1 MLESL
6 LQPYEN
12 TSDALDDTIYT
23 CYFLQA
29 LYWSLGAGLT
39 EQSRIIFDAQVKY
52 LASMNSVDEGPDGT
66 AKLGTAKIAIIFRFL
81 FEYSRG
87 ITDTSGNFI

>member
-12 TSDALDDTIYT
+12 ISDPLDDTIYT

-39 EQSRIIFDAQVKY
+39 EQSRVTFDAQAKY
-52 LASMNSVDEGPDGT
+52 LASMSSVDEGPDGT
-66 AKLGTAKIAIIFRFL
+66 AKFGKIKNAVVFL
-81 FEYSRG
+81 SC
-87 ITDTSGNFI
+87 I

>member
-12 TSDALDDTIYT
+12 SSDALEDTIYT

-29 LYWSLGAGLT
+29 LYWALGAGLT
-39 EQSRIIFDAQVKY
+39 EHARVTFDAQVKY
-52 LASMNSVDEGPDGT
+52 LASMTSVDEGPDGT
-66 AKLGTAKIAIIFRFL
+66 AKFGKLKRSIFCQFL
-81 FEYSRG
+81 LL
-87 ITDTSGNFI
+87 N

>member
-6 LQPYEN
+6 LQPYD
-12 TSDALDDTIYT
+12 TVSDPLDDTIYT

-39 EQSRIIFDAQVKY
+39 EPARIIFDAQVKY
-52 LASMNSVDEGPDGT
+52 LASMNSVDEGPSGT
-66 AKLGTAKIAIIFRFL
+66 TKAGRIV
-81 FEYSRG
+81 E
-87 ITDTSGNFI
+87 

>member
-12 TSDALDDTIYT
+12 SSDALEDTIYT

-29 LYWSLGAGLT
+29 LYWALGAGLT
-39 EQSRIIFDAQVKY
+39 EQARVTFDAQVKY

-66 AKLGTAKIAIIFRFL
+66 AKFGKLKTSIFF
-81 FEYSRG
+81 S
-87 ITDTSGNFI
+87 IH

>member
-12 TSDALDDTIYT
+12 TSDALDDNTYI

-39 EQSRIIFDAQVKY
+39 EQARVIFDTQVKY
-52 LASMNSVDEGPDGT
+52 LASINIVDEGPNGT
-66 AKLGTAKIAIIFRFL
+66 AKVGKRNKTKEIPISCLIF
-81 FEYSRG
+81 
-87 ITDTSGNFI
+87 

>member
-1 MLESL
+1 MESL
-6 LQPYEN
+6 LQPYE
-12 TSDALDDTIYT
+12 SSSEALDDNVYT

-39 EQSRIIFDAQVKY
+39 EQARVTFDAQVKY

-66 AKLGTAKIAIIFRFL
+66 AKLGKRREKSHFKFFSQLFL
-81 FEYSRG
+81 LLLLF
-87 ITDTSGNFI
+87 

>member
-6 LQPYEN
+6 LQPYE
-12 TSDALDDTIYT
+12 SSSEALDDTIYT

-39 EQSRIIFDAQVKY
+39 EQARVTFDAQVKY
-52 LASMNSVDEGPDGT
+52 LASMTSVDEGPDGT
-66 AKLGTAKIAIIFRFL
+66 AKIGKEKTLQIKDL
-81 FEYSRG
+81 KS
-87 ITDTSGNFI
+87 N

>member
-1 MLESL
+1 MLDSL

-12 TSDALDDTIYT
+12 VSEPLEDMMYT

-39 EQSRIIFDAQVKY
+39 EQGRIAFDTQVKY
-52 LASMNSVDEGPDGT
+52 ISSMSTVDEGPDG
-66 AKLGTAKIAIIFRFL
+66 ASKFGKIKKRRMLFFSLYYIIYYR
-81 FEYSRG
+81 
-87 ITDTSGNFI
+87 

>member
-6 LQPYEN
+6 LQPYE
-12 TSDALDDTIYT
+12 TSSEPLDDSIYI

-39 EQSRIIFDAQVKY
+39 EQSRVIFDGQVKY
-52 LASMNSVDEGPDGT
+52 IASMNSVDEGEDGT
-66 AKLGTAKIAIIFRFL
+66 AKLGK
-81 FEYSRG
+81 
-87 ITDTSGNFI
+87 